1 MNTSQ
6 SVQSVVYR
14 FINLEASDRTSRHK
28 PILSTLMM
36 RSTRDLR
43 LDLSVPAFV
52 EYLEPLLLLMLGLRL
67 TGYPPVWPLRT
78 GASDLIGIVLTVILV
93 LFVNSIIYLM
103 KKVR

>member
-1 MNTSQ
+1 MVI
-6 SVQSVVYR
+6 VQSQ
-14 FINLEASDRTSRHK
+14 LDRAISSK
-28 PILSTLMM
+28 SPISSCTA
-36 RSTRDLR
+36 R

-52 EYLEPLLLLMLGLRL
+52 EYLELLLLLMLGLRL